1 MPPGIRHQNPP
12 HMNRPH
18 LAAIAAALLAGLAL
32 TSCSL
37 LKFTISSG
45 DEPLP
50 KEQVRLRTMT
60 RGFYYDLTREVA
72 RTADSIASAAPRTAT
87 KLAAIRWKID
97 ATRAAS
103 AAALQ
108 TLPEAALA
116 DTWIFCRSM
125 ERYFDAQPDSL
136 LFDAQTPLARDAAAR
151 LARRAERLARELL
164 KSDRYELMARF
175 VDRYLERNPPEEGS
189 PAAADASLA
198 WIEFLEANGI
208 EPDLATGTVAE
219 VLADASDKVS
229 GQSRQ
234 LVNSVG
240 WSAQLLELRMRQDSL
255 QSRLGAQLDSLERGF
270 DRLVVV
276 AEHMPE
282 ISDHMLEEIRS
293 QATQLIHTLNYSVD
307 NAFMQFDG
315 QRAALEHYISAERRA
330 VIDQLHRA
338 ADETVQAALDAVP
351 GMIGRIVF
359 YVVAGLVVLLGLPF
373 LAGFWL
379 GGLRQRAKERANTG
393 SRRPESRAH
402 GKSNPNEMR

>member
-1 MPPGIRHQNPP
+1 MTPTPSGIHFANHPD
-12 HMNRPH
+12 MNRPH
-18 LAAIAAALLAGLAL
+18 LAATLAALLAGLAL

-50 KEQVRLRTMT
+50 KEQMRLRTMT
-60 RGFYYDLTREVA
+60 RGFYYDLTNEVA
-72 RTADSIASAAPRTAT
+72 RTADSIAAAAPRTST

-103 AAALQ
+103 SAALQ
-108 TLPEAALA
+108 TLPEVALA

-151 LARRAERLARELL
+151 LARRARRLAEELL
-164 KSDRYELMARF
+164 SGERYELMERF
-175 VDRYLERNPPEEGS
+175 VDRYLELNPPEKGE
-189 PAAADASLA
+189 PAAADTSLA
-198 WIEFLEANGI
+198 WIEFLEANGL
-208 EPDLATGTVAE
+208 EADLATGTVAE

-240 WSAQLLELRMRQDSL
+240 WSKQMLELRMEQDSL
-255 QSRLGAQLDSLERGF
+255 RTRLGAQLDSLERGF
-270 DRLVVV
+270 ERLVVV

-282 ISDHMLEEIRS
+282 ISDHLLEEIRA
-293 QATQLIHTLNYSVD
+293 QATQLIRTLNYSVD

-315 QRAALEHYISAERRA
+315 QRTALEHYITTERQA

-338 ADETVQAALDAVP
+338 AEETVQTALDAVP

-373 LAGFWL
+373 LAGFWCI
-379 GGLRQRAKERANTG
+379 GVRM
-393 SRRPESRAH
+393 PE
-402 GKSNPNEMR
+402 

>member
-1 MPPGIRHQNPP
+1 MTPTPSGIHFANHPD
-12 HMNRPH
+12 MNRPH
-18 LAAIAAALLAGLAL
+18 LAATLAALLAGLAL

-50 KEQVRLRTMT
+50 KEQMRLRTMT
-60 RGFYYDLTREVA
+60 RGFYYDLTNEVA
-72 RTADSIASAAPRTAT
+72 RTADSIAAAAPRTST

-97 ATRAAS
+97 ATRATS
-103 AAALQ
+103 SAALQ
-108 TLPEAALA
+108 TLPEVALA

-151 LARRAERLARELL
+151 LARRARRLAEELL
-164 KSDRYELMARF
+164 SGERYELMERF
-175 VDRYLERNPPEEGS
+175 VDRYLELNPPEKGE
-189 PAAADASLA
+189 PAAADTSLA
-198 WIEFLEANGI
+198 WIEFLEANGL
-208 EPDLATGTVAE
+208 EADLATGTVAE

-234 LVNSVG
+234 LANSVG
-240 WSAQLLELRMRQDSL
+240 WSKQMLELRMEQDSL
-255 QSRLGAQLDSLERGF
+255 RTRLGAQLDSLERGF
-270 DRLVVV
+270 ERLVVV

-282 ISDHMLEEIRS
+282 ISDHMLEEIRM
-293 QATQLIHTLNYSVD
+293 QATQLIRTLNYSVD

-315 QRAALEHYISAERRA
+315 QRTALEHYITTERQA

-338 ADETVQAALDAVP
+338 AEETVQTALNAVP

-379 GGLRQRAKERANTG
+379 GGLRQKLRYAREKTG
-393 SRRPESRAH
+393 APRQ
-402 GKSNPNEMR
+402 

>member
-1 MPPGIRHQNPP
+1 MTPTPSGIHFANHPD
-12 HMNRPH
+12 MNRPH
-18 LAAIAAALLAGLAL
+18 LAATLAALLAGLAL

-50 KEQVRLRTMT
+50 KEQMRLRTMT
-60 RGFYYDLTREVA
+60 RGFYYDLTNEVA
-72 RTADSIASAAPRTAT
+72 RTADSIAAAAPRTST

-103 AAALQ
+103 SAALQ
-108 TLPEAALA
+108 TLPEVALA

-151 LARRAERLARELL
+151 LARRARRLAEELL
-164 KSDRYELMARF
+164 SGERYELMERF
-175 VDRYLERNPPEEGS
+175 VDRYLELNPPEKGE
-189 PAAADASLA
+189 PAAADTSLA
-198 WIEFLEANGI
+198 WIEFLEANGL
-208 EPDLATGTVAE
+208 EADLATGTVAE

-234 LVNSVG
+234 LANSVG
-240 WSAQLLELRMRQDSL
+240 WSKQMLELRMEQDSL
-255 QSRLGAQLDSLERGF
+255 RTRLGAQLDSLERGF
-270 DRLVVV
+270 ERLVVV

-282 ISDHMLEEIRS
+282 ISDHLLEEIRA
-293 QATQLIHTLNYSVD
+293 QATQLIRTLNYSVD

-315 QRAALEHYISAERRA
+315 QRTALEHYITTERQA

-338 ADETVQAALDAVP
+338 AEETVQTALDAVP

-359 YVVAGLVVLLGLPF
+359 YVVAGLVLLLGLPF

-379 GGLRQRAKERANTG
+379 GGLRQKLRYAREKTG
-393 SRRPESRAH
+393 APRQ
-402 GKSNPNEMR
+402 

>member
-1 MPPGIRHQNPP
+1 
-12 HMNRPH
+12 MNRPP
-18 LAAIAAALLAGLAL
+18 LAATLAALLAGLAL

-50 KEQVRLRTMT
+50 KEQMRLRTMT
-60 RGFYYDLTREVA
+60 RGFYYDLTNEVA
-72 RTADSIASAAPRTAT
+72 RTADSIAAAAPRTST

-103 AAALQ
+103 SAALQ
-108 TLPEAALA
+108 TLPEVALA

-151 LARRAERLARELL
+151 LARRARRLAEELL
-164 KSDRYELMARF
+164 SGERYELMERF
-175 VDRYLERNPPEEGS
+175 VDRYLELNTPEKGE
-189 PAAADASLA
+189 PAAADTSLA
-198 WIEFLEANGI
+198 WIEFLEANGL
-208 EPDLATGTVAE
+208 EADLATGTVAE

-240 WSAQLLELRMRQDSL
+240 WSKQMLELRMEQDSL
-255 QSRLGAQLDSLERGF
+255 RTRLGAQLDSLERGF
-270 DRLVVV
+270 ERLVVV

-282 ISDHMLEEIRS
+282 ISDHLLEEIRA
-293 QATQLIHTLNYSVD
+293 QATQLIRTLNYSVD

-315 QRAALEHYISAERRA
+315 QRTALEHYITTERQA

-338 ADETVQAALDAVP
+338 AEETVQTALDAVP

-379 GGLRQRAKERANTG
+379 GGLRQKLRYAREKTG
-393 SRRPESRAH
+393 APRQ
-402 GKSNPNEMR
+402 

>member
-1 MPPGIRHQNPP
+1 MTPTPSGIHFANHPD
-12 HMNRPH
+12 MNRPH
-18 LAAIAAALLAGLAL
+18 LAATLAALLAGLAL

-50 KEQVRLRTMT
+50 KEQMRLRTMT
-60 RGFYYDLTREVA
+60 RGFYYDLTNEVA
-72 RTADSIASAAPRTAT
+72 RTADSIAAAAPRTST

-103 AAALQ
+103 SAALQ
-108 TLPEAALA
+108 TLPEVALA

-125 ERYFDAQPDSL
+125 ECYFDAQPDSL

-151 LARRAERLARELL
+151 LARRARRLAEELL
-164 KSDRYELMARF
+164 SGERYELMERF
-175 VDRYLERNPPEEGS
+175 VDRYLELNPPEKGE
-189 PAAADASLA
+189 PAAADTSLA
-198 WIEFLEANGI
+198 WIEFLEANGL
-208 EPDLATGTVAE
+208 EADLATGTVAE

-240 WSAQLLELRMRQDSL
+240 WSKQMLELRMEQDSL
-255 QSRLGAQLDSLERGF
+255 RTRLGAQLDSLERGF
-270 DRLVVV
+270 ERLVVV

-282 ISDHMLEEIRS
+282 ISDHMLEEIRM
-293 QATQLIHTLNYSVD
+293 QATQLIRTLNYSVD

-315 QRAALEHYISAERRA
+315 QRTALEHYITTERQA

-338 ADETVQAALDAVP
+338 AEETVQTALDAVP

-379 GGLRQRAKERANTG
+379 GGLRQKLRYAREKTDAPRQ
-393 SRRPESRAH
+393 
-402 GKSNPNEMR
+402 

>member
-1 MPPGIRHQNPP
+1 MTPTPSGIHFANHPD
-12 HMNRPH
+12 MNRPH
-18 LAAIAAALLAGLAL
+18 LAATLAALLAGLAL

-50 KEQVRLRTMT
+50 KEQMRLRTMT
-60 RGFYYDLTREVA
+60 RGFYYDLTNEVA
-72 RTADSIASAAPRTAT
+72 RTADSIAAAAPRTST
-87 KLAAIRWKID
+87 KLAAIRWRTD

-103 AAALQ
+103 SAALQ
-108 TLPEAALA
+108 TLPEVALA

-151 LARRAERLARELL
+151 LARRARRLAEELL
-164 KSDRYELMARF
+164 SGERYELMERF
-175 VDRYLERNPPEEGS
+175 VDRYLELNPPEKGE
-189 PAAADASLA
+189 PAAADTSLA
-198 WIEFLEANGI
+198 WIEFLEANGL
-208 EPDLATGTVAE
+208 EADLATGTVAE

-234 LVNSVG
+234 LANSVG
-240 WSAQLLELRMRQDSL
+240 WSKQMLELRMEQDSL
-255 QSRLGAQLDSLERGF
+255 RTRLGAQLDSLERGF
-270 DRLVVV
+270 ERLVVV

-282 ISDHMLEEIRS
+282 ISDHMLEEIRM
-293 QATQLIHTLNYSVD
+293 QATQLIRTLNYSVD

-315 QRAALEHYISAERRA
+315 QRTALEHYITTERQA

-338 ADETVQAALDAVP
+338 AEETVQTALNAVP

-379 GGLRQRAKERANTG
+379 GGLRQKLRYAREKTG
-393 SRRPESRAH
+393 APRQ
-402 GKSNPNEMR
+402 

>member
-1 MPPGIRHQNPP
+1 MTPTPSGIHFANHPD
-12 HMNRPH
+12 MNRPH
-18 LAAIAAALLAGLAL
+18 LAATLAALLAGLAL

-50 KEQVRLRTMT
+50 KEQMRLRTMT
-60 RGFYYDLTREVA
+60 RGFYYDLTNEVA
-72 RTADSIASAAPRTAT
+72 RTADSIAAAAPRTST

-97 ATRAAS
+97 ATRAIS
-103 AAALQ
+103 PAALQ
-108 TLPEAALA
+108 TLPEVALA

-151 LARRAERLARELL
+151 LARRARRLAEELL
-164 KSDRYELMARF
+164 SGERYELMERF
-175 VDRYLERNPPEEGS
+175 VDRYLELNPPEKGE
-189 PAAADASLA
+189 PAAADTSLA
-198 WIEFLEANGI
+198 WIEFLEANGL
-208 EPDLATGTVAE
+208 EADLATGTVAE

-234 LVNSVG
+234 LANSVG
-240 WSAQLLELRMRQDSL
+240 WSKQMLELRMEQDSL
-255 QSRLGAQLDSLERGF
+255 RTRLGAQLDSLERGF
-270 DRLVVV
+270 ERLVVV

-282 ISDHMLEEIRS
+282 ISDHMLEEIRM
-293 QATQLIHTLNYSVD
+293 QATQLIRTLNYSVD

-315 QRAALEHYISAERRA
+315 QRTALEHYITTERQA

-338 ADETVQAALDAVP
+338 AEETVQTALNAVP

-379 GGLRQRAKERANTG
+379 GGLRQKLRYAREKTG
-393 SRRPESRAH
+393 APRQ
-402 GKSNPNEMR
+402 

>member
-1 MPPGIRHQNPP
+1 MTPTPSGIHFANHPD
-12 HMNRPH
+12 MNRPH
-18 LAAIAAALLAGLAL
+18 LAATLAALLAGLAL

-50 KEQVRLRTMT
+50 KEQMRLRTMT
-60 RGFYYDLTREVA
+60 RGFYYDLTNEVA
-72 RTADSIASAAPRTAT
+72 RTADSIAAAAPRTST

-103 AAALQ
+103 SAALQ
-108 TLPEAALA
+108 ALA

-151 LARRAERLARELL
+151 LARRARRLAEELL
-164 KSDRYELMARF
+164 SGERYELMERF
-175 VDRYLERNPPEEGS
+175 VDRYLELNPPEKGE
-189 PAAADASLA
+189 PAAADTSLA
-198 WIEFLEANGI
+198 WIEFLEANGL
-208 EPDLATGTVAE
+208 EADLATGTVAE

-234 LVNSVG
+234 LANSVG
-240 WSAQLLELRMRQDSL
+240 WSKQMLELRMEQDSL
-255 QSRLGAQLDSLERGF
+255 RTRLGAQLDSLERGF
-270 DRLVVV
+270 ERLVVV

-282 ISDHMLEEIRS
+282 ISDHMLEEIRM
-293 QATQLIHTLNYSVD
+293 QATQLIRTLNYSVD

-315 QRAALEHYISAERRA
+315 QRTALEHYITTERQA

-338 ADETVQAALDAVP
+338 AEETVQTALNAVP

-379 GGLRQRAKERANTG
+379 GGLRQKLRYAREKTG
-393 SRRPESRAH
+393 APRQ
-402 GKSNPNEMR
+402 

>member
-1 MPPGIRHQNPP
+1 MTPTPSGIHFANHPD
-12 HMNRPH
+12 MNRPP
-18 LAAIAAALLAGLAL
+18 LAATLAALLAGLAL

-50 KEQVRLRTMT
+50 KEQMRLRTMT
-60 RGFYYDLTREVA
+60 RGFYYDLTNEVA
-72 RTADSIASAAPRTAT
+72 RTADSIAAAAPRTST

-97 ATRAAS
+97 ATRAATS
-103 AAALQ
+103 AALQ
-108 TLPEAALA
+108 TLPEVALA

-151 LARRAERLARELL
+151 LARRARRLAEELL
-164 KSDRYELMARF
+164 SGERYELMERF
-175 VDRYLERNPPEEGS
+175 VDRYLELNPPEKGE
-189 PAAADASLA
+189 PAAADTSLA
-198 WIEFLEANGI
+198 WIEFLEANGL
-208 EPDLATGTVAE
+208 EADLATGTVAE

-240 WSAQLLELRMRQDSL
+240 WSKQMLELRMEQDSL
-255 QSRLGAQLDSLERGF
+255 RTRLGAQLDSLERGF
-270 DRLVVV
+270 ERLVVV

-282 ISDHMLEEIRS
+282 ISDHLLEEIRA
-293 QATQLIHTLNYSVD
+293 QATQLIRTLNYSVD

-315 QRAALEHYISAERRA
+315 QRTALEHYITTERQA

-338 ADETVQAALDAVP
+338 AEETVQTALDAVP

-379 GGLRQRAKERANTG
+379 GGLRQKLRYAREKTG
-393 SRRPESRAH
+393 APRQ
-402 GKSNPNEMR
+402 

>member
-1 MPPGIRHQNPP
+1 MTPTPSGIHFANHPD
-12 HMNRPH
+12 MNRPH
-18 LAAIAAALLAGLAL
+18 LAATLAALLAGLAL

-45 DEPLP
+45 DEPPP
-50 KEQVRLRTMT
+50 KEQMRLRTMT
-60 RGFYYDLTREVA
+60 RGFYYDLTNEVA
-72 RTADSIASAAPRTAT
+72 RTADSIAAAAPRTST

-103 AAALQ
+103 SAALQ
-108 TLPEAALA
+108 TLPEVALA

-151 LARRAERLARELL
+151 LARRARRLAEELL
-164 KSDRYELMARF
+164 SGERYELMERF
-175 VDRYLERNPPEEGS
+175 VDRYLELNPPEKGE
-189 PAAADASLA
+189 PAAADTSLA
-198 WIEFLEANGI
+198 WIEFLEANGL
-208 EPDLATGTVAE
+208 EADLATGTVAE

-234 LVNSVG
+234 LANSVG
-240 WSAQLLELRMRQDSL
+240 WSKQMLELRMEQDSL
-255 QSRLGAQLDSLERGF
+255 RTRLGAQLDSLERGF
-270 DRLVVV
+270 ERLVVV

-282 ISDHMLEEIRS
+282 ISDHMLEEIRM
-293 QATQLIHTLNYSVD
+293 QATQLIRTLNYSVD

-315 QRAALEHYISAERRA
+315 QRTALEHYITTERQA

-338 ADETVQAALDAVP
+338 AEETVQTALNAVP

-379 GGLRQRAKERANTG
+379 GGLRQKLRYAREKTG
-393 SRRPESRAH
+393 APRQ
-402 GKSNPNEMR
+402 

>member
-1 MPPGIRHQNPP
+1 MTPTPSGIHFANHPD
-12 HMNRPH
+12 MNRPH
-18 LAAIAAALLAGLAL
+18 LAATLAALLAGLAL

-50 KEQVRLRTMT
+50 KEQMRLRTMT
-60 RGFYYDLTREVA
+60 RGFYYDLTNEVA
-72 RTADSIASAAPRTAT
+72 RTADSIAAAAPRTST

-103 AAALQ
+103 SAALQ
-108 TLPEAALA
+108 TLPEVALA

-151 LARRAERLARELL
+151 LARRARWLAEELL
-164 KSDRYELMARF
+164 SGERYELMERF
-175 VDRYLERNPPEEGS
+175 VDRYLELNPPEKGE
-189 PAAADASLA
+189 PAAADTSLA
-198 WIEFLEANGI
+198 WIEFLEANGL
-208 EPDLATGTVAE
+208 EADLATGTVAE

-234 LVNSVG
+234 LANSVG
-240 WSAQLLELRMRQDSL
+240 WSKQMLELRMEQDSL
-255 QSRLGAQLDSLERGF
+255 RTRLGAQLDSLERGF
-270 DRLVVV
+270 ERLVVV

-282 ISDHMLEEIRS
+282 ISDHMLEEIRM
-293 QATQLIHTLNYSVD
+293 QATQLIRTLNYSVD

-315 QRAALEHYISAERRA
+315 QRTALEHYITTERQA

-338 ADETVQAALDAVP
+338 AEETVQTALNAVP

-379 GGLRQRAKERANTG
+379 GGLRQKLRYAREKTG
-393 SRRPESRAH
+393 APRQ
-402 GKSNPNEMR
+402 

>member
-1 MPPGIRHQNPP
+1 MTPTPSGIHFANHPD
-12 HMNRPH
+12 MNRPH
-18 LAAIAAALLAGLAL
+18 LAATLAALLAGLAL

-50 KEQVRLRTMT
+50 KEQMRLRTMT
-60 RGFYYDLTREVA
+60 RGFYYDLTNEVA
-72 RTADSIASAAPRTAT
+72 RTADSIAAAPPTST

-103 AAALQ
+103 SAALQ
-108 TLPEAALA
+108 TLPEVALA

-151 LARRAERLARELL
+151 LARRARRLAEELL
-164 KSDRYELMARF
+164 SGERYELMERF
-175 VDRYLERNPPEEGS
+175 VDRYLELNPPEKGE
-189 PAAADASLA
+189 PAAADTSLA
-198 WIEFLEANGI
+198 WIEFLEANGL
-208 EPDLATGTVAE
+208 EADLATGTVAE

-234 LVNSVG
+234 LANSVG
-240 WSAQLLELRMRQDSL
+240 WSKQMLELRMEQDSL
-255 QSRLGAQLDSLERGF
+255 RTRLGAQLDSLERGF
-270 DRLVVV
+270 ERLVVV

-282 ISDHMLEEIRS
+282 ISDHMLEEIRM
-293 QATQLIHTLNYSVD
+293 QATQLIRTLNYSVD

-315 QRAALEHYISAERRA
+315 QRTALEHYITTERQA

-338 ADETVQAALDAVP
+338 AEETVQTALNAVP

-379 GGLRQRAKERANTG
+379 GGLRQKLRYAREKTG
-393 SRRPESRAH
+393 APRQ
-402 GKSNPNEMR
+402 

>member
-1 MPPGIRHQNPP
+1 MTPTPSGIHFANHPD
-12 HMNRPH
+12 MNRPH
-18 LAAIAAALLAGLAL
+18 LAATLAALLAGLAL

-50 KEQVRLRTMT
+50 KEQMRLRTMT
-60 RGFYYDLTREVA
+60 RGFYYDLTNEVA
-72 RTADSIASAAPRTAT
+72 RTADSIAAAAPRTST

-103 AAALQ
+103 SAALQ
-108 TLPEAALA
+108 TLPEVALA

-151 LARRAERLARELL
+151 LARRARRLAEELL
-164 KSDRYELMARF
+164 SGERYELMERF
-175 VDRYLERNPPEEGS
+175 VDRYLELNPPEKGE
-189 PAAADASLA
+189 PAAADTSLA
-198 WIEFLEANGI
+198 WIEFLEANGL
-208 EPDLATGTVAE
+208 EADLATGTVAE

-234 LVNSVG
+234 LANSVG
-240 WSAQLLELRMRQDSL
+240 WSKQMLELRMEQDSL
-255 QSRLGAQLDSLERGF
+255 RTRLGAQLDSLERGF
-270 DRLVVV
+270 ERLVVV

-282 ISDHMLEEIRS
+282 ISDHMLEEIRM
-293 QATQLIHTLNYSVD
+293 QATQLIRTLNYSVD

-315 QRAALEHYISAERRA
+315 QRTALEHYITTERQA

-338 ADETVQAALDAVP
+338 AEETVQTALNAVP

-379 GGLRQRAKERANTG
+379 GGLRQKLRYAREKTG
-393 SRRPESRAH
+393 APRQ
-402 GKSNPNEMR
+402 

>member
-1 MPPGIRHQNPP
+1 MTPTPSGIHFANHPD
-12 HMNRPH
+12 MNRPH
-18 LAAIAAALLAGLAL
+18 LAATLAALLAGLAL

-50 KEQVRLRTMT
+50 KEQMRLRTMT
-60 RGFYYDLTREVA
+60 RGFYYDLTNEVA
-72 RTADSIASAAPRTAT
+72 RTADSIAAAAPRTST
-87 KLAAIRWKID
+87 KLAAIRWKND

-103 AAALQ
+103 SAALQ
-108 TLPEAALA
+108 TLPEVALA

-151 LARRAERLARELL
+151 LARRARRLAEELL
-164 KSDRYELMARF
+164 SGERYELMERF
-175 VDRYLERNPPEEGS
+175 VDRYLELNPPEKGE
-189 PAAADASLA
+189 PAAADTSLA
-198 WIEFLEANGI
+198 WIEFLEANGL
-208 EPDLATGTVAE
+208 EADLATGTVAE

-234 LVNSVG
+234 LANSVG
-240 WSAQLLELRMRQDSL
+240 WSKQMLELRMEQDSL
-255 QSRLGAQLDSLERGF
+255 RTRLGAQLDSLERGF
-270 DRLVVV
+270 ERLVVV

-282 ISDHMLEEIRS
+282 ISDHMLEEIRM
-293 QATQLIHTLNYSVD
+293 QATQLIRTLNYSVD

-315 QRAALEHYISAERRA
+315 QRTALEHYITTERQA

-338 ADETVQAALDAVP
+338 AEETVQTALNAVP

-379 GGLRQRAKERANTG
+379 GGLRQKLRYAREKTG
-393 SRRPESRAH
+393 APRQ
-402 GKSNPNEMR
+402 

>member
-1 MPPGIRHQNPP
+1 MTPTPSGIHFANHPD
-12 HMNRPH
+12 MNRPH
-18 LAAIAAALLAGLAL
+18 LAATLAALLAGLAL

-50 KEQVRLRTMT
+50 KEQMRLRTMT
-60 RGFYYDLTREVA
+60 RGFYYDLTNEVA
-72 RTADSIASAAPRTAT
+72 RTADSIAAAAPRTST

-97 ATRAAS
+97 ATRAAPS
-103 AAALQ
+103 AALQ
-108 TLPEAALA
+108 TLPEVALA

-151 LARRAERLARELL
+151 LARRARRLAEELL
-164 KSDRYELMARF
+164 SGERYELMERF
-175 VDRYLERNPPEEGS
+175 VDRYLELNPPEKGE
-189 PAAADASLA
+189 PAAADTSLA
-198 WIEFLEANGI
+198 WIEFLEANGL
-208 EPDLATGTVAE
+208 EADLATGTVAE

-234 LVNSVG
+234 LANSVG
-240 WSAQLLELRMRQDSL
+240 WSKQMLELRMEQDSL
-255 QSRLGAQLDSLERGF
+255 RTRLGAQLDSLERGF
-270 DRLVVV
+270 ERLVVV

-282 ISDHMLEEIRS
+282 ISDHMLEEIRM
-293 QATQLIHTLNYSVD
+293 QATQLIRTLNYSVD

-315 QRAALEHYISAERRA
+315 QRTALEHYITTERQA

-338 ADETVQAALDAVP
+338 AEETVQTALNAVP

-379 GGLRQRAKERANTG
+379 GGLRQKLRYAREKTG
-393 SRRPESRAH
+393 APRQ
-402 GKSNPNEMR
+402 

>member
-1 MPPGIRHQNPP
+1 MTPTPSGIHFANHPD
-12 HMNRPH
+12 MNRPH
-18 LAAIAAALLAGLAL
+18 LAATLAALLAGLAL

-50 KEQVRLRTMT
+50 KEQMRLRTMT
-60 RGFYYDLTREVA
+60 RGFYYDLTNEVA
-72 RTADSIASAAPRTAT
+72 RTADSIAAAAPRTST

-103 AAALQ
+103 SAALQ
-108 TLPEAALA
+108 TLPEVALA

-151 LARRAERLARELL
+151 LARRARRLAGELL
-164 KSDRYELMARF
+164 SGERYELMERF
-175 VDRYLERNPPEEGS
+175 VDRYLELNPPEKGE
-189 PAAADASLA
+189 PAAADTSLA
-198 WIEFLEANGI
+198 WIEFLEANGL
-208 EPDLATGTVAE
+208 EADLATGTVAE

-234 LVNSVG
+234 LANSVG
-240 WSAQLLELRMRQDSL
+240 WSKQMLELRMEQDSL
-255 QSRLGAQLDSLERGF
+255 RTRLGAQLDSLERGF
-270 DRLVVV
+270 ERLVVV

-282 ISDHMLEEIRS
+282 ISDHMLEEIRM
-293 QATQLIHTLNYSVD
+293 QATQLIRTLNYSVD

-315 QRAALEHYISAERRA
+315 QRTALEHYITTERQA

-338 ADETVQAALDAVP
+338 AEETVQTALNAVP

-379 GGLRQRAKERANTG
+379 GGLRQKLRYAREKTG
-393 SRRPESRAH
+393 APRQ
-402 GKSNPNEMR
+402 

>member
-1 MPPGIRHQNPP
+1 
-12 HMNRPH
+12 MNRLH
-18 LAAIAAALLAGLAL
+18 FAATVVSLIAGLTL
-32 TSCSL
+32 TGCSL

-50 KEQVRLRTMT
+50 KEQVRMRTMT

-72 RTADSIASAAPRTAT
+72 RTADSIAAATPRTAD

-116 DTWIFCRSM
+116 DTWIFCRNM
-125 ERYFDAQPDSL
+125 ERYFAAQPDSL
-136 LFDAQTPLARDAAAR
+136 LFGAQTPLARDAAAR
-151 LARRAERLARELL
+151 LARRAERLAEELL
-164 KSDRYELMARF
+164 SGDRYELMARF
-175 VDRYLERNPPEEGS
+175 VDRHLAQNPPESGE
-189 PAAADASLA
+189 PAAADTSLA
-198 WIEFLEANGI
+198 WIEFLEANGL
-208 EPDLATGTVAE
+208 EADLATGTVAE
-219 VLADASDKVS
+219 VLADASDKFS

-240 WSAQLLELRMRQDSL
+240 WSKEMLELRLQQDSL
-255 QSRLGAQLDSLERGF
+255 QTRLGAQLDSLERGF
-270 DRLVVV
+270 ERLVVV
-276 AEHMPE
+276 AEHAPE
-282 ISDHMLEEIRS
+282 ISDHLLEEIRS
-293 QATQLIHTLNYSVD
+293 QATLLIQTLNYSVD

-315 QRAALEHYISAERRA
+315 QRTALEHYITTERQA

-338 ADETVQAALDAVP
+338 ADQTVQSALDAVP

-379 GGLRQRAKERANTG
+379 GGLRQRLRAA
-393 SRRPESRAH
+393 RE
-402 GKSNPNEMR
+402 KSDAEPR

>member
-1 MPPGIRHQNPP
+1 MTPTPSGIHFANHPD
-12 HMNRPH
+12 MNRPH
-18 LAAIAAALLAGLAL
+18 LAATLAALLAGLAL

-50 KEQVRLRTMT
+50 KEQMRLRTMT
-60 RGFYYDLTREVA
+60 RGFYYDLTNEVA
-72 RTADSIASAAPRTAT
+72 RTADSIAAAAPRTST

-103 AAALQ
+103 SAALQ
-108 TLPEAALA
+108 TLPEVALA

-151 LARRAERLARELL
+151 LARRARRLAEELL
-164 KSDRYELMARF
+164 SGERYELMERF
-175 VDRYLERNPPEEGS
+175 VDRYLELNPPEKGE
-189 PAAADASLA
+189 PAAADTSLA
-198 WIEFLEANGI
+198 WIEFLEANGL
-208 EPDLATGTVAE
+208 EADLATGTVAE

-240 WSAQLLELRMRQDSL
+240 WSKQMLELRMEQDSL
-255 QSRLGAQLDSLERGF
+255 RTRLGAQLDSLERGF
-270 DRLVVV
+270 ERLVVV

-282 ISDHMLEEIRS
+282 ISDHLLEEIRA
-293 QATQLIHTLNYSVD
+293 QATQLIRTLNYSVD

-315 QRAALEHYISAERRA
+315 QRTALEHYITTERQA

-338 ADETVQAALDAVP
+338 AEETVKTALDAVP

-379 GGLRQRAKERANTG
+379 GGLRQKLRHAREKTG
-393 SRRPESRAH
+393 APRQ
-402 GKSNPNEMR
+402 

>member
-1 MPPGIRHQNPP
+1 
-12 HMNRPH
+12 MNRPP
-18 LAAIAAALLAGLAL
+18 LAATLAALLAGLAL

-50 KEQVRLRTMT
+50 KEQMRLRTMT
-60 RGFYYDLTREVA
+60 RGFYYDLTNEVA
-72 RTADSIASAAPRTAT
+72 RTADSIAAAAPRTST

-97 ATRAAS
+97 ATRAATS
-103 AAALQ
+103 AALQ
-108 TLPEAALA
+108 TLPEVALA

-151 LARRAERLARELL
+151 LARRARRLAEELL
-164 KSDRYELMARF
+164 SGERYELMERF
-175 VDRYLERNPPEEGS
+175 VDRYLELNPPEKGE
-189 PAAADASLA
+189 PAAADTSLA
-198 WIEFLEANGI
+198 WIEFLEANGL
-208 EPDLATGTVAE
+208 EADLATGTVAE

-240 WSAQLLELRMRQDSL
+240 WSKQMLELRMEQDSL
-255 QSRLGAQLDSLERGF
+255 RTRLGAQLDSLERGF
-270 DRLVVV
+270 ERLVVV

-282 ISDHMLEEIRS
+282 ISDHLLEEIRA
-293 QATQLIHTLNYSVD
+293 QATQLIRTLNYSVD

-315 QRAALEHYISAERRA
+315 QRTALEHYITTERQA

-338 ADETVQAALDAVP
+338 AEETVQTALDAVP

-379 GGLRQRAKERANTG
+379 GGLRQKLRYAREKTG
-393 SRRPESRAH
+393 TPRQ
-402 GKSNPNEMR
+402 

>member
-1 MPPGIRHQNPP
+1 MTPTPSGIHFANHPD
-12 HMNRPH
+12 MNRPH
-18 LAAIAAALLAGLAL
+18 LAATLAALLAGLAL

-50 KEQVRLRTMT
+50 KEQMRLRTMT
-60 RGFYYDLTREVA
+60 RGFYYDLTNEVA
-72 RTADSIASAAPRTAT
+72 RTADSIAAAAPRTST

-103 AAALQ
+103 SAALQ
-108 TLPEAALA
+108 TLPEVALA

-151 LARRAERLARELL
+151 LARRARRLAEGLL
-164 KSDRYELMARF
+164 SGERYELMERF
-175 VDRYLERNPPEEGS
+175 VDRYLELNPPEKGE
-189 PAAADASLA
+189 PAAADTSLA
-198 WIEFLEANGI
+198 WIEFLEANGL
-208 EPDLATGTVAE
+208 EADLATGTVAE

-234 LVNSVG
+234 LANSVG
-240 WSAQLLELRMRQDSL
+240 WSKQMLELRMEQDSL
-255 QSRLGAQLDSLERGF
+255 RTRLGAQLDSLERGF
-270 DRLVVV
+270 ERLVVV

-282 ISDHMLEEIRS
+282 ISDHMLEEIRM
-293 QATQLIHTLNYSVD
+293 QATQLIRTLNYSVD

-315 QRAALEHYISAERRA
+315 QRTALEHYITTERQA

-338 ADETVQAALDAVP
+338 AEETVQTALNAVP

-379 GGLRQRAKERANTG
+379 GGLRQKLRYAREKTG
-393 SRRPESRAH
+393 APRQ
-402 GKSNPNEMR
+402 